1 MKKFLCALAL
11 LIAGSANATVLTFE
25 NINLNNIGTYVTI
38 TQAGAVNYEGFT
50 FDADWYVGS
59 TKHNADYKNA
69 ANSGRN
75 YLSNG
80 NNATNLSVS
89 SASNFTFNGAWFAT
103 PTHGNPAGWINITA
117 YGAGNA
123 LIGSTGNVAING
135 TEKWVAAEFA
145 NVRSLN
151 ITRGSG
157 WFTMDDFTFNAPL
170 AAAVPEPTSVALF
183 GLAFLGLA
191 AARRRKQK

>member
-11 LIAGSANATVLTFE
+11 LLAGSANATVLTFE

-38 TQAGAVNYEGFT
+38 AQAGAVSYGGFT
-50 FDADWYVGS
+50 FDTDWYVGS
-59 TKHNADYKNA
+59 NKHSNDYKNA
-69 ANSGRN
+69 AYSGRN

-80 NNATNLSVS
+80 NNATNLTVS

-103 PTHGNPAGWINITA
+103 PTHSNPAEWINITA
-117 YGAGNA
+117 YGVGNT
-123 LIGSTGNVAING
+123 LIGSTGNVAINS
-135 TEKWVAAEFA
+135 TEKFVAANFA
-145 NVRSLN
+145 NVRTLN
-151 ITRGSG
+151 ITRGDG
-157 WFTMDDFTFNAPL
+157 WFTMDDFTFNET
-170 AAAVPEPTSVALF
+170 AALVPEPASVALF